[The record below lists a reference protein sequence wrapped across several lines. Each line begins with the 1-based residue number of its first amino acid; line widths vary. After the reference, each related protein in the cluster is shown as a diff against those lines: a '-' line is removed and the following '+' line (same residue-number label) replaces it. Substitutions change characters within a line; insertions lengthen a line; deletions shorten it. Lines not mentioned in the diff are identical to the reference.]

1 MCDVLQQLNAR
12 VLGAPSES
20 SAMEVLAY
28 LTSQK
33 TILEPLAWT
42 AVCGPWDAAVARVV
56 HTVSGQR
63 GDLASAWGEFV
74 TAWKL
79 IYASLKHI
87 CGPPFRWVITQTPP
101 DGPWGG
107 RAICAPTVDTMS
119 ALVRTYASRGECEM
133 ALQLLEPQEPA
144 VPITDKVVCDQAGCV
159 QTVSWAPKPSR

>member
-1 MCDVLQQLNAR
+1 MQAAAARLARLQQPTVVSPPA
-12 VLGAPSES
+12 
-20 SAMEVLAY
+20 SAL
-28 LTSQK
+28 L
-33 TILEPLAWT
+33 
-42 AVCGPWDAAVARVV
+42 PWAALRSRLRALDTCALCDASGKKARVV